1 MHYGCNDIS
10 KENSPAER
18 CYLCSLFFSGNNSN
32 LTCMEDGLWSF
43 PEALCEL
50 MCRAPSIVPNADLQ
64 TTRCRED
71 KHKVGS
77 FCKYKCKPGYHVPGS
92 SRKSRKY
99 VKDYSYAISLIQKA
113 MS

>member
-1 MHYGCNDIS
+1 MNKLGYRRPPS
-10 KENSPAER
+10 AYPA
-18 CYLCSLFFSGNNSN
+18 CLLFPGNNSL

-50 MCRAPSIVPNADLQ
+50 MCLAPPPVPNADLQ
-64 TTRCRED
+64 TARCREN

-92 SRKSRKY
+92 SRKSK
-99 VKDYSYAISLIQKA
+99 K
-113 MS
+113 

>member
-1 MHYGCNDIS
+1 MFWLVLWFLPRAS
-10 KENSPAER
+10 KTQCKGPSKAQSDHSPGARGPGEP
-18 CYLCSLFFSGNNSN
+18 LCPPGNNSL

-50 MCRAPSIVPNADLQ
+50 MCLAPPPVPNADLQ
-64 TTRCRED
+64 TARCREN

-92 SRKSRKY
+92 SRKSK
-99 VKDYSYAISLIQKA
+99 K
-113 MS
+113 